1 MTVPLLVALGIG
13 AAIALQAATVGH
25 LSGEVHPLTISLALL
40 LSGVAVASTWASVRH
55 AWPEVLAVTGRWW
68 WVPLGIAGW
77 VIVAALGWTASR
89 LGVAVALA
97 VVVGSQADGRTGR
110 RRRTGHRDGE
120 LASGRRGHPR
130 RRGGSAAE
138 LERGREVT
146 PRTE

>member
-13 AAIALQAATVGH
+13 AAIALQTATVGH

-68 WVPLGIAGW
+68 WLPLGIAGW
-77 VIVAALGWTASR
+77 AIVAALGWTASR

-97 VVVGSQADGRTGR
+97 VVVGSQLTVGLVVDAIRGTGTVSWR
-110 RRRTGHRDGE
+110 AVGGVILVVAGAALLSSNAGE
-120 LASGRRGHPR
+120 K
-130 RRGGSAAE
+130 
-138 LERGREVT
+138 
-146 PRTE
+146 